1 MKDNEKGD
9 SYRKIAKYVGIAAA
23 VLSGIYM
30 VYKMTSWNT
39 LYALQLKPSEKLS
52 KKLIERQ
59 KKIMK
64 WSKWNL
70 LSKIT
75 KQLLQQ
81 AVKINLWRSVE
92 VSEYYG

>member
-30 VYKMTSWNT
+30 VYKMISWKT

-70 LSKIT
+70 LSKIM

-81 AVKINLWRSVE
+81 AVNINLWRSVE
-92 VSEYYG
+92 VIEYYG